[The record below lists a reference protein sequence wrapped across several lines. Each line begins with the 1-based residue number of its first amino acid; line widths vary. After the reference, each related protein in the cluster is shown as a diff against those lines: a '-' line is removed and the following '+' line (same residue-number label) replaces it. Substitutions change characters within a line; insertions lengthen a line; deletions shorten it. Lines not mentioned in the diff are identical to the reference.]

1 MDCIPPNTHTL
12 YLYTGDL
19 ALVAIFLYKSYISTV
34 DPSTTNQPPLNNNNN
49 NESVTMTA
57 TSLRIGKYEPL
68 LPDYLQ
74 LPESYNMKD
83 LLFFVG
89 IAVTS
94 SQIMYQVIIA
104 LLYAGFYCKG
114 T

>member
-1 MDCIPPNTHTL
+1 M
-12 YLYTGDL
+12 
-19 ALVAIFLYKSYISTV
+19 STV
-34 DPSTTNQPPLNNNNN
+34 DPSTTNQPSLDNNDS
-49 NESVTMTA
+49 NESVAVTA

-94 SQIMYQVIIA
+94 SQIMYQVIIT
-104 LLYAGFYCKG
+104 LHYSLVYYNTNDC
-114 T
+114 TTQ